1 MSPAKY
7 RVPAKRLW
15 LREVPC
21 LLSSAWLT
29 GHARAVR
36 TKSATQKS
44 EKLVKGQQ
52 VMRCPIHFRPMRT
65 RNHILP
71 EAGG

>member
-29 GHARAVR
+29 GHGRAVK
-36 TKSATQKS
+36 TNSATRKL
-44 EKLVKGQQ
+44 EKFVKGQQ
-52 VMRCPIHFRPMRT
+52 VMRCPIQFRAMRT